1 MRVAVISDVHAN
13 FYALEAVREAISH
26 EQVDEVWCLGDI
38 VGYGPRP
45 NECCAAVAE
54 WCTLS
59 LSGNHDQAAIGLLPL
74 EEFSPIAAAAAG
86 WTREQLDSRS
96 REYLA
101 NLAPLSHVRGCELF
115 HGSPRE
121 PVWDYVFSATAI
133 DATFALTVEP
143 LVLVGHT
150 HFALAASLDD
160 HLFGGLAPAG
170 TTIEFGHDRWLVNPG
185 SVGQPRDGDPRA
197 AYLLLDLDAGRAEF
211 ARVEY
216 AVERTQAEMRDLA
229 LPEQLVARLCRGI

>member
-1 MRVAVISDVHAN
+1 VH
-13 FYALEAVREAISH
+13 
-26 EQVDEVWCLGDI
+26 
-38 VGYGPRP
+38 
-45 NECCAAVAE
+45 
-54 WCTLS
+54 
-59 LSGNHDQAAIGLLPL
+59 
-74 EEFSPIAAAAAG
+74 
-86 WTREQLDSRS
+86 
-96 REYLA
+96 
-101 NLAPLSHVRGCELF
+101 GCELF

-121 PVWDYVFSATAI
+121 PVWDYVLSSTAI

-197 AYLLLDLDAGRAEF
+197 AFLLLDLDAGKAEF

-229 LPEQLVARLCRGI
+229 LPEQLAARLRRGI